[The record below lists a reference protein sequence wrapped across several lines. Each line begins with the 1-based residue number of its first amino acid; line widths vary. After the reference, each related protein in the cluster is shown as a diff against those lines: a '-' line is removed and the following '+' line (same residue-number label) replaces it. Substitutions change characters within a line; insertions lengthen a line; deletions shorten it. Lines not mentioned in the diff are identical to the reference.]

1 MHLAQLLKKRPAH
14 DRSAQVFTARVLGHV
29 VDFVARTNTSL
40 TRLFAQVDS
49 DGSGA
54 LDVLELQEALRKLHQ
69 DLSEMEVQDL
79 MQ

>member
-1 MHLAQLLKKRPAH
+1 M
-14 DRSAQVFTARVLGHV
+14 VLQPFPQDG
-29 VDFVARTNTSL
+29 ARTNTSL